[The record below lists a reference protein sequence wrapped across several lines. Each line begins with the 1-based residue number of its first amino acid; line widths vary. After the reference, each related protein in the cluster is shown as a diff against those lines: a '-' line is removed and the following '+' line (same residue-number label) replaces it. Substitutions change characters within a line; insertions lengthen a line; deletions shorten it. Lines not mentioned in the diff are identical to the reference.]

1 MQAEEARVRER
12 FYWADL
18 KADQR
23 CLRYGTRV
31 YSARLANV
39 PRQYDPVEACTE
51 TAIEINGQKILSPH
65 QCEDRSSP
73 YFYSFR
79 VLAVVFGHWTVNYS
93 EPTCVT
99 YFTGFADKGCISP
112 GSGRRRSESRL
123 WNLQSGDDWR
133 DMCSTTPAD
142 FLQMHFERPDICEH
156 RGIYRVW
163 GMWEFEDP
171 QC

>member
-65 QCEDRSSP
+65 QCEDRGPSG
-73 YFYSFR
+73 
-79 VLAVVFGHWTVNYS
+79 VFGHWTVNYS

-156 RGIYRVW
+156 RGIYGVW